1 VVVVMMMPVGG
12 WNDPNTRSRVVVMMM
27 VVMVSDA
34 NRNLSDFCLRRFA
47 L

>member
-1 VVVVMMMPVGG
+1 VVVMMMVPVGG

-27 VVMVSDA
+27 VMMSDA